1 MTEKKNDKINA
12 TIKWKNGRQV
22 SVTKVTTDAGKSA
35 IQTDDVQLTAVGT
48 TDDNRVT
55 ENNSQYTFVYINV
68 SV

>member
-12 TIKWKNGRQV
+12 TIKWKNGWQV